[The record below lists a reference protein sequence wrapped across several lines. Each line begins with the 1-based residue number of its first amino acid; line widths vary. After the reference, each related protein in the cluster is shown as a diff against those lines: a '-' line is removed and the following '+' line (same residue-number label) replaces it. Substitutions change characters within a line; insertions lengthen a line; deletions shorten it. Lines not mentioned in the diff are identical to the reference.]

1 LPSIR
6 EVVNWHKNIKVEEQL
21 EKEGKKFHPYP
32 PDGWREQRKREIVKD
47 E

>member
-1 LPSIR
+1 MPSIR